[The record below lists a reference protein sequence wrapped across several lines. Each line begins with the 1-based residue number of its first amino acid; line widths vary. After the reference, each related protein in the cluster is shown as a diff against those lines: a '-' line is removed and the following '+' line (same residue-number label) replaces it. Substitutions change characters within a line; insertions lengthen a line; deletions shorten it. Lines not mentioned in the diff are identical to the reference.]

1 MNKYEG
7 LRPLSKERMITMFKV
22 GYRKNEWLAV
32 WCDENGNR
40 CIKAFDTKEEA
51 DAFLDC
57 RFCKIGVMTTAFYNA
72 FVEKVISE
80 WC

>member
-1 MNKYEG
+1 MNKHEG
-7 LRPLSKERMITMFKV
+7 LRPLDKERIDNMIKV

-32 WCDENGNR
+32 WIDNNGNR

-51 DAFLDC
+51 DAFLECGLC
-57 RFCKIGVMTTAFYNA
+57 RIGVMTTTFYDM

-80 WC
+80 